1 VNTAEARRS
10 GRFWP
15 VFLRFAHFEIGF
27 CGLSRRGG
35 GHVRSMTHEQVDDV
49 PVLLAQ
55 LQRMG
60 LPGLLDAHF
69 PTHGNWQGLSLGWVV
84 TVWLTHLLSQ
94 GDHCLAHVRPWAAQR
109 LEILR
114 HATGQPLQALD
125 LTDDRLAS
133 VLNYLSDDARWQAL
147 EQALAQRLL
156 RVYAPS
162 SQQVRLDGTP
172 APSFRD
178 VNPEGLFRKGYGHAG
193 QPRPPLPQ
201 VKVFLATLDPLGLPL
216 ATLLF
221 PGNQPDDPCY
231 VPTITRVRRCLEQRG
246 LLYVGDCKMGALA
259 TRAWLAAGGDQYL
272 CPLSP
277 PQLPAA
283 DLAQAVAVVWEAHE
297 PLVPVY
303 RSAASSPGHTV
314 LSGPVDGDWLLAHL
328 CSPAAADPA
337 AADPAAAD
345 PAAADPAAA
354 DPSLPLAVAFE
365 RTVCLTAEV
374 EGHPVTWQERR
385 CFVCSLQ
392 QAQAELRKLQRRL
405 TEAEAALAHLNPDAP
420 HRRRYRTQAALEAAV
435 AKILTRYDVADLLEV
450 EYAATT
456 GARAGRRPE
465 TLYRVQV
472 RRHAAA
478 WEQRLRLLGWRAYAT
493 NAPATLSV
501 AQVVRV
507 YRNQYLIERDF
518 SRLKGRPLS
527 LTPLYLQDEQRI
539 VGLVRLLTLALR
551 ALCLLEDAVRQSLAA
566 LQESL
571 TGLYPGQ
578 PGRRTDRPSAELLL
592 AGFRGITLFLDETEP
607 AAESPSGDRSP
618 SLQPP
623 RRVLSRFLPLH
634 AHLLDLLHFPHTL
647 YTALCVHPRDPPAK

>member
-1 VNTAEARRS
+1 
-10 GRFWP
+10 
-15 VFLRFAHFEIGF
+15 
-27 CGLSRRGG
+27 
-35 GHVRSMTHEQVDDV
+35 
-49 PVLLAQ
+49 
-55 LQRMG
+55 
-60 LPGLLDAHF
+60 
-69 PTHGNWQGLSLGWVV
+69 
-84 TVWLTHLLSQ
+84 
-94 GDHCLAHVRPWAAQR
+94 
-109 LEILR
+109 
-114 HATGQPLQALD
+114 
-125 LTDDRLAS
+125 
-133 VLNYLSDDARWQAL
+133 
-147 EQALAQRLL
+147 
-156 RVYAPS
+156 
-162 SQQVRLDGTP
+162 
-172 APSFRD
+172 
-178 VNPEGLFRKGYGHAG
+178 
-193 QPRPPLPQ
+193 
-201 VKVFLATLDPLGLPL
+201 
-216 ATLLF
+216 
-221 PGNQPDDPCY
+221 
-231 VPTITRVRRCLEQRG
+231 
-246 LLYVGDCKMGALA
+246 
-259 TRAWLAAGGDQYL
+259 
-272 CPLSP
+272 
-277 PQLPAA
+277 
-283 DLAQAVAVVWEAHE
+283 VAVVWEAHE

-303 RSAASSPGHTV
+303 RAAASSPGHTT

-337 AADPAAAD
+337 
-345 PAAADPAAA
+345 
-354 DPSLPLAVAFE
+354 LPLAVAFE

-405 TEAEAALAHLNPDAP
+405 TDAEAALAHLNPDAP

-450 EYAATT
+450 EYTATT

-493 NAPATLSV
+493 NAPATPLSL

-539 VGLVRLLTLALR
+539 MGLVRLLTLALR

-607 AAESPSGDRSP
+607 GAESPSGDRSP
-618 SLQPP
+618 SPQPP